1 MGIRTHLSGVTFANP
16 DGSSRR
22 EIISRMTDRDTVKF
36 ERDPYNP
43 YDSNAVKVIVM
54 QDGQWK
60 QIGFLEKAL
69 AASVSPAMRRGATYR
84 ITIVGCGIYMDR
96 PYCEIEFDKD

>member
-1 MGIRTHLSGVTFANP
+1 MGTRTHLSGVTFANS

-22 EIISRMTDRDTVKF
+22 EIISRMTDRDMVKF
-36 ERDPYNP
+36 ERDPYNT
-43 YDSNAVKVIVM
+43 YDSNAVKVMVM

-69 AASVSPAMRRGATYR
+69 AASVSPAMRRGATYK

-96 PYCEIEFDKD
+96 PYCEIEFGKN

>member
-1 MGIRTHLSGVTFANP
+1 MGIRTHLSGVTFTNP
-16 DGSSRR
+16 DGSSQR

-69 AASVSPAMRRGATYR
+69 AASVSPDMRRGATYK

>member
-1 MGIRTHLSGVTFANP
+1 MGTRTHLSGVTFANP

-22 EIISRMTDRDTVKF
+22 EIISRMTDSDTLKF

-43 YDSNAVKVIVM
+43 YDSNAVKVMVL

-60 QIGFLEKAL
+60 QIGFLEKVL
-69 AASVSPAMRRGATYR
+69 AATVSPAMRRGATYK
-84 ITIVGCGIYMDR
+84 ISIVGCGIYMV
-96 PYCEIEFDKD
+96 

>member
-1 MGIRTHLSGVTFANP
+1 M
-16 DGSSRR
+16 
-22 EIISRMTDRDTVKF
+22 
-36 ERDPYNP
+36 
-43 YDSNAVKVIVM
+43 VM

-69 AASVSPAMRRGATYR
+69 AASVSPAMRRGATYK

>member
-1 MGIRTHLSGVTFANP
+1 MGIRTHLSGVTFTNP

-69 AASVSPAMRRGATYR
+69 AASVSPDMRRGATYK